1 MERNG
6 IYSKIELESCAEILY
21 DNYSKSINI
30 EAKTMIE
37 MASKLYIPCVIKYMN
52 NLAETINNIKK
63 ASDKVDISVTE
74 KLLIDTSK
82 LLAEAKEAL
91 ENLKTKVKLADLEKN
106 NIKKAFFYRN
116 EIFPIM
122 EALRRPIDELE
133 LLVDSNLWPV
143 PTYGELMYK

>member
-1 MERNG
+1 M
-6 IYSKIELESCAEILY
+6 
-21 DNYSKSINI
+21 
-30 EAKTMIE
+30 
-37 MASKLYIPCVIKYMN
+37 
-52 NLAETINNIKK
+52 
-63 ASDKVDISVTE
+63 
-74 KLLIDTSK
+74 
-82 LLAEAKEAL
+82 
-91 ENLKTKVKLADLEKN
+91 KTKVKLAELEKN